1 MDFNGYTKDLGTI
14 CQDMSSVFILDN
26 SPAAYRGN
34 PGVYVCMCVCT
45 HYEGYISSASC
56 FLVVVH
62 TLW

>member
-34 PGVYVCMCVCT
+34 PGRYVCVCASLCNP
-45 HYEGYISSASC
+45 HIWGRGYYQGNTKRS
-56 FLVVVH
+56 
-62 TLW
+62 T